1 VAFLLERRWGVSAV
15 VAMLVVLLPLSFF
28 GAGSMIGP
36 VWPGFFYTF
45 LVGYLIVLLPP
56 LPLNR
61 PQLATALLLLALAA
75 FYAAYA
81 LGNVYKQWLLL
92 ITALSSGLI
101 VLVLSSASYREC
113 LQWPPIRL
121 LGTVSY
127 AFYALHPL
135 GLQMDGALRTPLER
149 LAWPSWIGVAVM
161 LVVPVM
167 VAVILSIPMYRWV
180 ERPGIALGRRL
191 TARRRHS

>member
-1 VAFLLERRWGVSAV
+1 MFGSIIVLVAFLFERRWGVSPV

-45 LVGYLIVLLPP
+45 LLGYLIVLLPP
-56 LPLNR
+56 LPFDR
-61 PQLATALLLLALAA
+61 SRLATALLVLALIA

-92 ITALSSGLI
+92 VTALSSCLI
-101 VLVLSSASYREC
+101 VLVLSSASYRER

-121 LGTVSY
+121 LGMVSY

-135 GLQMDGALRTPLER
+135 GLQVDDALRTSLER
-149 LAWPSWIGVAVM
+149 AAASH
-161 LVVPVM
+161 
-167 VAVILSIPMYRWV
+167 
-180 ERPGIALGRRL
+180 PGSG
-191 TARRRHS
+191 SP